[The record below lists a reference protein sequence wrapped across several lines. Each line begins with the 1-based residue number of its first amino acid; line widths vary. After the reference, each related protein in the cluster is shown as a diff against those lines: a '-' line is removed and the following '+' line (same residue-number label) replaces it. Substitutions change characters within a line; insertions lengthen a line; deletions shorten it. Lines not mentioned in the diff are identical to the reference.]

1 MSGGIGGD
9 SIGCGG
15 GDAPFH
21 VLPVLEG
28 VLPIRG
34 IDGSTGEAIPMGTTS
49 GLREAS
55 DPYRADVV
63 RWAAMDVPSIMKEED
78 LTRLREEYRIP
89 EDIELILPGPNERA
103 CFPRLGCTALHLN
116 AFVSG
121 MRLPL
126 HPMFR
131 RILRAYDLAPTQ
143 VTPNGWSQMVGS
155 MYLWFRH
162 SFGMEMPLHVFQ
174 SVYQPRKLPR
184 KKGKEEEVGWY
195 YFCPWGSHKPLVTG
209 CPSSIKQWK
218 ESWFWVKGNWQ
229 RVYDDPEPDLNV
241 PSVYGIASP
250 LPRCEL
256 SREDIDV
263 LRSIYEADS
272 KGRSYN
278 FILNRQRCLVELG
291 LVASKAEMDQG
302 RRPRP
307 TLAKLAKQRPRTLVP
322 GSAEDSS
329 QRKVFEDLSR
339 AGNKEAAEASKVIE
353 VDDAPEAEV
362 PLSRKRKARP
372 SGARPSEAT
381 VEAVEIADLPTASSV
396 PPLQRTLAVNTAGK
410 VILEGPPKS
419 TPAPESG
426 SGGPYDSKRRLRELI
441 GSSGTKIPD
450 DLLQK
455 VPFYPS
461 MGAQAVKCYFTP
473 KWEEFSSH
481 GELEDVLEASLASA
495 IRASTLQ
502 MKVLGEFRTRM
513 REQKKL
519 VAQSSK
525 ADKEHQQAI
534 EGLKAALESART
546 AYEQMEADLKESDS
560 NLLNMTKQLDNANA
574 AQKVAAEALEAAN
587 IEKKRLLEEAKSR
600 EEEVLS
606 LRKELADAGKAKQ
619 EAEEGKKEV
628 EAKLANAEA
637 DFVAN
642 FHNTEA
648 YSNFSDYFARVGHQE
663 VLTALRN
670 DHPDVDVKDLEAR
683 FPPPDAEGDEDN

>member
-1 MSGGIGGD
+1 MSSGIGGD
-9 SIGCGG
+9 NTGCGG
-15 GDAPFH
+15 GEVSSN

-34 IDGSTGEAIPMGTTS
+34 VDGSTGEAIPMGTTS
-49 GLREAS
+49 GLREAG
-55 DPYRADVV
+55 DPHRVDVV
-63 RWAAMDVPSIMKEED
+63 RWAAMDVPSIMKMED

-89 EDIELILPGPNERA
+89 EDIELILQGPNERA
-103 CFPRLGCTALHLN
+103 CFPRRGCTALHLN

-143 VTPNGWSQMVGS
+143 VAPNGWSQMVGGHVP
-155 MYLWFRH
+155 MVPPLLRH
-162 SFGMEMPLHVFQ
+162 GDASSRVSNRIPA
-174 SVYQPRKLPR
+174 
-184 KKGKEEEVGWY
+184 EEVAEEKGQGG
-195 YFCPWGSHKPLVTG
+195 GSWL
-209 CPSSIKQWK
+209 
-218 ESWFWVKGNWQ
+218 

-256 SREDIDV
+256 SRENTDV

-272 KGRSYN
+272 KSRSYN

-329 QRKVFEDLSR
+329 QRKVIEDLSR

-362 PLSRKRKARP
+362 PLSRKRKVKSSGVRP
-372 SGARPSEAT
+372 SQAT
-381 VEAVEIADLPTASSV
+381 TDVVEIASQPTTCSV
-396 PPLQRTLAVNTAGK
+396 TPLQRTLAVNTSGE
-410 VILEGPPKS
+410 VVLEGPFKS
-419 TPAPESG
+419 TPVPEGG

-441 GSSGTKIPD
+441 GTPGARIPD
-450 DLLQK
+450 YMLRSL
-455 VPFYPS
+455 PFYPS
-461 MGAQAVKCYFTP
+461 MGAQAVKKYFTP

-481 GELEDVLEASLASA
+481 GDVEDVLEASLAST
-495 IRASTLQ
+495 IRASSLQ

-513 REQKKL
+513 QEQRKL

-525 ADKEHQQAI
+525 ADKEHQQAM

-560 NLLNMTKQLDNANA
+560 NLLNMTKQLDNANV

-587 IEKKRLLEEAKSR
+587 IEKRRLLEEAKSR
-600 EEEVLS
+600 EEEVSS
-606 LRKELADAGKAKQ
+606 LRKELADAEKAKQ
-619 EAEEGKKEV
+619 EAEDGKKDV
-628 EAKLANAEA
+628 EAKLANVEA

-648 YSNFSDYFARVGHQE
+648 YSNFADYFARVGQQE

-670 DHPDVDVKDLEAR
+670 DHPEFNVKDLEAR
-683 FPPPDAEGDEDN
+683 FPPPDAEGEEDS